1 MGGSGS
7 LLGSLRNRK
16 TEKETQQVW
25 IFRSIRKWALIHII
39 CVFVYYLHF
48 HFQIMENPRHALVV
62 VMEFFCTGLIGTK
75 QSGW

>member
-25 IFRSIRKWALIHII
+25 IFRSIRK
-39 CVFVYYLHF
+39 
-48 HFQIMENPRHALVV
+48 
-62 VMEFFCTGLIGTK
+62 
-75 QSGW
+75 